1 MARPGAPGDRGAAAR
16 AVIPQ
21 THGLH
26 VGPAQQRY
34 GDYFASVLSNEPGP
48 CEVAQQ
54 TVVLSQIVFNGFELL
69 NLAAATPVGEQFLDD
84 DRPFLVVFQCGRRV
98 WAGFPE
104 SLVRWLLVPCLH
116 GKCST
121 CSSVSAWKMLHT

>member
-1 MARPGAPGDRGAAAR
+1 M
-16 AVIPQ
+16 VPQ

-34 GDYFASVLSNEPGP
+34 GDYFTSVLYSPMPRGP
-48 CEVAQQ
+48 MQQ
-54 TVVLSQIVFNGFELL
+54 TVVLSQIVFSGFELL
-69 NLAAATPVGEQFLDD
+69 NLAAATPVGEQWLDD

-104 SLVRWLLVPCLH
+104 TLVGHLR
-116 GKCST
+116 ST
-121 CSSVSAWKMLHT
+121 A